1 MLRRPATTR
10 TMAHAPARLAQLTQH
25 LAPSSSSNS
34 TSTAPHRAASSSAT
48 TGEKAGKSVRPQ
60 PPRASDFRYFLPF
73 QTRWAD
79 NDKYG
84 HMNNVVYSLYFDS
97 ITNHYLIH
105 QVPRPPSSPPPL
117 GLIVS
122 SSTSYASSLSYPS
135 PIVAALAVS
144 NLSARS
150 VTWRIALF
158 EGEYVPPLDA
168 GGEVGMD
175 GFSLD
180 SLREGAVG
188 RKVRVKKDEKSGE
201 EVRAAAW
208 GEMVHVFV
216 EEESRRPLKEM
227 GEGLRRALERL
238 LVRSE
243 S

>member
-1 MLRRPATTR
+1 M
-10 TMAHAPARLAQLTQH
+10 
-25 LAPSSSSNS
+25 
-34 TSTAPHRAASSSAT
+34 
-48 TGEKAGKSVRPQ
+48 
-60 PPRASDFRYFLPF
+60 
-73 QTRWAD
+73 
-79 NDKYG
+79 
-84 HMNNVVYSLYFDS
+84 
-97 ITNHYLIH
+97 
-105 QVPRPPSSPPPL
+105 
-117 GLIVS
+117 
-122 SSTSYASSLSYPS
+122 
-135 PIVAALAVS
+135 
-144 NLSARS
+144 
-150 VTWRIALF
+150 F

-208 GEMVHVFV
+208 GDMVHVFV